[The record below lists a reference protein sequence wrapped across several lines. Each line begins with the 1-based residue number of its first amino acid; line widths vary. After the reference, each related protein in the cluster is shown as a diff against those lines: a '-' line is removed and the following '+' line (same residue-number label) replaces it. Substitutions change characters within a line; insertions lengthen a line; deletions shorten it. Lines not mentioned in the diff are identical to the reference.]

1 MSNRRRTQLSKRKR
15 DLNKGRPKFKPYLGQ
30 LPSLE
35 SLLKKPKIVKPD
47 IKKKTSGAE
56 PKTNSSS
63 KDNSFSKQAK
73 QSKQAKLI
81 SNQIDIPS
89 YLEFIKKDG
98 KYLRSD
104 LAHYKSNEAR
114 QELIKNGV
122 LYSSTVEEAFIEI
135 ANTPPENRVAYLAGS
150 LDQDQPPQEPDTL
163 YLASDASL
171 KPYHVKSS
179 NEPLKFNVNY
189 FGFALSL
196 NGKVKTI
203 KTKHTGKSAN
213 DKYHTTQLELLG
225 IQQGVLYLQSAY
237 LQTYSNIKQAV
248 IYTDQQSFI
257 EVLNSHDNKWK
268 NLPAYKDLDV
278 KRLVSNIITVRDVL
292 ETQGLKVVF
301 KYTKS
306 HKTNYLHNLI
316 DRVLTTKQEQYA
328 RFVLKKLRNPYY
340 KPRNSERTCPDIYGR
355 PTK

>member
-1 MSNRRRTQLSKRKR
+1 MSKRKNQLSKRKR
-15 DLNKGRPKFKPYLGQ
+15 DLNKGRPKYKPSVGY

-35 SLLKKPKIVKPD
+35 SLLAKNKTVQPV
-47 IKKKTSGAE
+47 IKKKKSGDK

-63 KDNSFSKQAK
+63 KDNSFL
-73 QSKQAKLI
+73 KQAKLV

-104 LAHYKSNEAR
+104 LDHYKSDKAR
-114 QELIKNGV
+114 QELIKAGV
-122 LYSSTVEEAFIEI
+122 LYSDTVEGAFIEI
-135 ANTPPENRVAYLAGS
+135 ANTPPEHRVAYLAGS
-150 LDQDQPPQEPDTL
+150 LDQDQPPQEPNTL
-163 YLASDASL
+163 YLASDASI
-171 KPYHVKSS
+171 KPYHIKTKQV
-179 NEPLKFNVNY
+179 KFNTNY
-189 FGFALSL
+189 FGFALAL
-196 NGKVKTI
+196 NGKVQTI
-203 KTKHTGKSAN
+203 KTKHTGKIDNNKSN
-213 DKYHTTQLELLG
+213 TTQLELMGVQL
-225 IQQGVLYLQSAY
+225 GVLYLQSAY

-248 IYTDQQSFI
+248 IYTDQKGFI

-268 NLPAYKDLDV
+268 NLPTYKDLDV
-278 KRLVSNIITVRDVL
+278 KRLVSNIITARDVL

-301 KYTKS
+301 KYAKS

-316 DRVLTTKQEQYA
+316 DRVLTTKQEQYS

-340 KPRNSERTCPDIYGR
+340 KARNSERTCPDIYGR